1 MTIWTPSD
9 YSNLATVSAAA
20 LCSILMVVFKSR
32 CLKVSLCCGL
42 WSCDR
47 KLKEDTETDPIDP
60 TTPPTTPSQ
69 TAAV

>member
-1 MTIWTPSD
+1 MSNWTPSD
-9 YSNLATVSAAA
+9 YSNLATVAAAA

-47 KLKEDTETDPIDP
+47 KPKDDIEADPP
-60 TTPPTTPSQ
+60 TTPPTTPSSQ